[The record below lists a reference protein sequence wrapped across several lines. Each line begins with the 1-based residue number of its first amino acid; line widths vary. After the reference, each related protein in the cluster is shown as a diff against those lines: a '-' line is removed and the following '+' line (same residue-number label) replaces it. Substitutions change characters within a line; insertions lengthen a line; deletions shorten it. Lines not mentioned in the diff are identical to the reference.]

1 MWQLNCKERWT
12 PKNWCFWTVVLE
24 KILECP
30 LNSKEI
36 KSVSP
41 KENQPWIF
49 IGRTDAEAEA
59 PILWTPD
66 VKSQLIGKDPN
77 GRKDWRQ
84 EEKRVTEDET
94 VGWHLLHNGHEVEQ
108 TPGDSKGEGSLVC
121 AAHGVAE
128 SETTSQLDNKC
139 KTKTQLWPQKKS
151 PQRVYK

>member
-1 MWQLNCKERWT
+1 MGELDHKESWA
-12 PKNWCFWTVVLE
+12 PKNWCFRTVVLE
-24 KILECP
+24 KTLESP
-30 LNSKEI
+30 FDSKEI
-36 KSVSP
+36 KPVHP
-41 KENQPWIF
+41 KGNQPEQSLK
-49 IGRTDAEAEA
+49 GLMLKLKLLGPPDA
-59 PILWTPD
+59 
-66 VKSQLIGKDPN
+66 KSQLTGKDPD

-108 TPGDSKGEGSLVC
+108 TPGDSEGEGSLVC